1 MGDGLGI
8 ETDVNHLLLLDRGRV
23 RDQGGKLIV
32 HPGQEEIDQN
42 EHRSLSL
49 RNLLLV
55 EERADKHCRIHVK
68 EEVRRW
74 DKRIVYKQMEEG
86 DKKSCERVKRM
97 LERAIETGEH
107 LLPKPM

>member
-55 EERADKHCRIHVK
+55 E
-68 EEVRRW
+68 
-74 DKRIVYKQMEEG
+74 
-86 DKKSCERVKRM
+86 
-97 LERAIETGEH
+97 
-107 LLPKPM
+107 